1 MNTKAIIGIS
11 FLALLAAGILVAPSL
26 AASGNSTTTNGLNGT
41 CDGTG
46 DRQRSRDGT
55 GTGTGTCD
63 CDGDGE
69 AECYRYGTNSTGVE
83 NNYRYGWR
91 NQLHGNCYAQGAQ
104 GTVPE
109 ETVTSTVSTI
119 SA

>member
-26 AASGNSTTTNGLNGT
+26 AASGNSTATDGQY
-41 CDGTG
+41 GTG
-46 DRQRSRDGT
+46 DCTQDQRRSRD

-69 AECYRYGTNSTGVE
+69 CYRYGTNSTSVGG
-83 NNYRYGWR
+83 YRYGWR
-91 NQLHGNCYAQGAQ
+91 SQLRGNCQAQ
-104 GTVPE
+104 GTQGTLPDESVTD
-109 ETVTSTVSTI
+109 TVQTI
-119 SA
+119 TA

>member
-11 FLALLAAGILVAPSL
+11 FLALLAAGVLVAPSL
-26 AASGNSTTTNGLNGT
+26 AASGNSTATNGLNGT

-55 GTGTGTCD
+55 GTGAGTCD

-69 AECYRYGTNSTGVE
+69 AECYRYGTNSMGVGS
-83 NNYRYGWR
+83 NYRHGWK

-104 GTVPE
+104 GTIPE
-109 ETVTSTVSTI
+109 ETVTSTASTI